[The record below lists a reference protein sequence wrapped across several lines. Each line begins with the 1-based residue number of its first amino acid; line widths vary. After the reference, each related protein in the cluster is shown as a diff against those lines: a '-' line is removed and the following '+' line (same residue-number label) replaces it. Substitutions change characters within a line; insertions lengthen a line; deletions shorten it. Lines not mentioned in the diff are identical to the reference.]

1 MKETKDSSQ
10 RLNKAEKSWIL
21 YDVANSAFIM
31 IVTATIPIYFRSLA
45 EGSGMSGTS
54 ATSLWGSAT
63 SISILILALL
73 SPVLGAIADYE
84 NMKKKIFTIFFV
96 IAIAGGFLFT
106 FAPGW
111 LSFLIFFIISRI
123 GYAACNIFYDAML
136 IDVTTDERMDRVSTC
151 GYAFGYIGSCIPF
164 VAGLLLILNC
174 DTIGLPMVTAT
185 RISFV
190 ITMVWWII
198 MSIPLYKNVHQQY
211 SLPHEPHVFAATF
224 KRLGATFQKLAKDK
238 RMLFFIIGYF
248 CYIDGV
254 YTIISMATTYGGE
267 VGIDSN
273 AMVLALLLTQ
283 FVAFPCSIL
292 SGTLAKKFGSMRMIK
307 IFIVMYM
314 AICLFGYGLDTELE
328 FWILAVSVGICQGG
342 IQALSRSYYGKIIPK
357 PMMVTVVVNIL
368 NIIGN
373 YSLIFGKFGMPA
385 LGVEGAAISTAF
397 ARGVSMVI
405 LFVILFRK
413 HIPRFPLSYFCPFP
427 FVELK
432 NLLKIGVPSAGENMS
447 YSFSQVVLTYFINM
461 LGNEALA
468 TRTYVVNIVMF
479 VYLFAIAMA
488 QGGAICIGHLVG
500 ERKIH
505 AAYLLG
511 KYVMRISILVSLV
524 LSCIW
529 ALMGHTLFSW
539 LTDNPEIIRLGTI
552 ILFIDVILEV
562 GRAINIYATNALR
575 ATGDVN
581 YPFYV
586 GFVVQWSVAV
596 GCGFLFGIHWGWGLV
611 GMWCAFVLDENLRGI
626 IFVQRWN
633 SLKWTKKGFVK

>member
-1 MKETKDSSQ
+1 MGIIPMLVLPLILKQ
-10 RLNKAEKSWIL
+10 EKSWIL
-21 YDVANSAFIM
+21 YDWANSVYATNIM
-31 IVTATIPIYFRSLA
+31 AAIFPIYFGAVCESA
-45 EGSGMSGTS
+45 GVDNVQVWGYGTS
-54 ATSLWGSAT
+54 AAT
-63 SISILILALL
+63 LVVAVMG
-73 SPVLGAIADYE
+73 PVLGAVGDHKG
-84 NMKKKIFTIFFV
+84 MKKKLFT
-96 IAIAGGFLFT
+96 GFLAAGVLFT
-106 FAPGW
+106 LMMAVFDQWQLLLAGYVISYIGFAGSC
-111 LSFLIFFIISRI
+111 LFYDSFLT
-123 GYAACNIFYDAML
+123 
-136 IDVTTDERMDRVSTC
+136 DVTTEERMDRVSTC

-357 PMMVTVVVNIL
+357 DESSEYFGFFDV
-368 NIIGN
+368 
-373 YSLIFGKFGMPA
+373 FGKFADFFGPLIISFCA
-385 LGVEGAAISTAF
+385 YFFHNSKYGVLSL
-397 ARGVSMVI
+397 I
-405 LFVILFRK
+405 L
-413 HIPRFPLSYFCPFP
+413 
-427 FVELK
+427 
-432 NLLKIGVPSAGENMS
+432 
-447 YSFSQVVLTYFINM
+447 
-461 LGNEALA
+461 
-468 TRTYVVNIVMF
+468 
-479 VYLFAIAMA
+479 LFA
-488 QGGAICIGHLVG
+488 VG
-500 ERKIH
+500 LILITLSEKQPT
-505 AAYLLG
+505 AA
-511 KYVMRISILVSLV
+511 
-524 LSCIW
+524 
-529 ALMGHTLFSW
+529 
-539 LTDNPEIIRLGTI
+539 E
-552 ILFIDVILEV
+552 
-562 GRAINIYATNALR
+562 
-575 ATGDVN
+575 
-581 YPFYV
+581 
-586 GFVVQWSVAV
+586 
-596 GCGFLFGIHWGWGLV
+596 
-611 GMWCAFVLDENLRGI
+611 
-626 IFVQRWN
+626 
-633 SLKWTKKGFVK
+633 